1 MTQLQMIYGATG
13 YMGKLITRMMS
24 ANGLKPV
31 LAGRSEA
38 VKQLAAKHGL
48 AYRIFSLEDQKE
60 VNKNL
65 QGISLLMNLA
75 GPFNKTNAPLIT
87 GCIENKVH
95 YTDISGEATGY
106 ETVYSFNENAKS
118 AGVML
123 MPGTG
128 FGIVPTDVMALH
140 LKQQMPDGNKLIL
153 AFAVDGGA
161 SRGTMKVGVKA
172 MHEPGIEVINGKKQ
186 VTLPATKSFHAKIGS
201 KEVKM
206 VLNPWRG
213 DLFTAPITTGIQ
225 NVSTYTAFP
234 APLVFIMKHP
244 GIFRGVMK
252 SKLMD
257 WIVGLMPEG
266 PDEEKFKSGKSYVY
280 GKITNENGQLLECV
294 MTGPEAYL
302 YTAITTLRIAE
313 NILKGDFKPGFQ
325 TPAGMYGTAL
335 IEGMEG
341 VKIL

>member
-1 MTQLQMIYGATG
+1 MQLMIYGANG

-24 ANGLKPV
+24 EKGLKPV
-31 LAGRSEA
+31 LAGRSDM
-38 VKQLAAKHGL
+38 VKQIAAKYGL
-48 AYRIFSLEDQKE
+48 ECRVFSLEEQQV

-65 QGISLLMNLA
+65 QGISLLINVA
-75 GPFNKTNAPLIT
+75 GPFNKTNTPLVA
-87 GCIENKVH
+87 GCIENKIH
-95 YTDISGEATGY
+95 YTDISGEV
-106 ETVYSFNENAKS
+106 TVFQKVLSYNDSAMK

-140 LKQQMPDGNKLIL
+140 LKQKMPDGNNLLL
-153 AFAVDGGA
+153 AFAVEGGA
-161 SRGTMKVGVKA
+161 SQGTMKVGLKA
-172 MHEPGIEVINGKKQ
+172 LYQPGIEVINGKQ
-186 VTLPATKSFHAKIGS
+186 EVTLPAAKSFHTMIDK

-213 DLFTAPITTGIQ
+213 DLLTAPITTGIQ

-244 GIFRGVMK
+244 GVFSGLMK

-266 PDEEKFKSGKSYVY
+266 PDEEKLKRGKSYVY

-302 YTAITTLRIAE
+302 YTAVATLRIAE
-313 NILKGDFKPGFQ
+313 HIMKGDFRTGFQ

-335 IEGMEG
+335 IDGIEG